1 MKTQNVISIARSFPY
16 IIYTK
21 LRYGKRCQIDFKQMF
36 GSGLKICCQAGG
48 KIHIE
53 NRLFTRDGV
62 FLHADGGVIDIRKHV
77 FLNRN
82 VSITAKKHIVIE
94 DDVTI
99 ANNVVIVDHDHDYT
113 HEAEFISNEVRIKKG
128 AWIGANA
135 VILKGVTI
143 GEHAVVAAGSV
154 VNRDVP
160 AYTLVGGVPAVVKRQ
175 LATRQVE
182 KERIA
187 CK

>member
-21 LRYGKRCQIDFKQMF
+21 LRYGKQCQIDFKQMF

-99 ANNVVIVDHDHDYT
+99 ANNVVIVDHDHDYSNDKK
-113 HEAEFISNEVRIKKG
+113 FISQAVHIKNG

-143 GEHAVVAAGSV
+143 GEHAVVAAGSI

-160 AYTLVGGVPAVVKRQ
+160 AYSIAAGVPAKVVKR
-175 LATRQVE
+175 
-182 KERIA
+182 IGD
-187 CK
+187 

>member
-53 NRLFTRDGV
+53 NRLFTRDGA

-82 VSITAKKHIVIE
+82 VSITAKQHIVIE

-99 ANNVVIVDHDHDYT
+99 ANNVVIVDHDHDYRNDT
-113 HEAEFISNEVRIKKG
+113 KFISKAVHIKNG

-154 VNRDVP
+154 VNRDIP
-160 AYTLVGGVPAVVKRQ
+160 AYSIAAGVPAKVVKR
-175 LATRQVE
+175 
-182 KERIA
+182 IGD
-187 CK
+187 